1 METVGM
7 PLEDA
12 KEALTA
18 RNIAFTATVT
28 RPSRHY
34 FPLEENVFYVV
45 RDTKGEDGRRHL
57 LVAAKMGK
65 APS

>member
-7 PLEDA
+7 PLKDA
-12 KEALTA
+12 AEALTA
-18 RNIAFTATVT
+18 GNIAFSVTVT
-28 RPSRHY
+28 RPTRHS
-34 FPLEENVFYVV
+34 FPLAEDMLYVV
-45 RDTKGEDGRRHL
+45 RELRDEDGGRRL

>member
-1 METVGM
+1 MDTVGM
-7 PLEDA
+7 PLEAA

-18 RNIAFTATVT
+18 RNVAFAVTVT
-28 RPSRHY
+28 RPSRNN
-34 FPLEENVFYVV
+34 FPLVEDVLYVI
-45 RDTKGEDGRRHL
+45 RDTEGEDGRRHL

>member
-1 METVGM
+1 M

-12 KEALTA
+12 EEALAA
-18 RNIAFTATVT
+18 RNIAFAVTVT
-28 RPSRHY
+28 RPTRHN
-34 FPLEENVFYVV
+34 FPLAEDVLYVV
-45 RDTKGEDGRRHL
+45 RELRGEDGRRHL